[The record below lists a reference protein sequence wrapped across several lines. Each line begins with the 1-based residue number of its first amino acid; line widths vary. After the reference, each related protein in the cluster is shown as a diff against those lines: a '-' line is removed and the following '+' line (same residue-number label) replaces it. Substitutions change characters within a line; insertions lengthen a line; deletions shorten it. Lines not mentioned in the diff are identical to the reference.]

1 MLITYTTGMLL
12 KDLKI
17 EKCTCEYFCFDY
29 QILDSEIIF
38 SVKNKWKGKCVKSSF
53 SLIQFLN
60 KATYNSFIYFSGQK
74 STN

>member
-38 SVKNKWKGKCVKSSF
+38 SVKSKWKGKCVK
-53 SLIQFLN
+53 
-60 KATYNSFIYFSGQK
+60 K
-74 STN
+74 